1 MLELV
6 GHPGVRVAHAAERVE
21 LHARIHVHVIEVHRG
36 LEWHLVAGQALR
48 VVDLVPA
55 GVLHQQ
61 VHRRLEGLKFG
72 HLLKHPREHGLA
84 GKHERAREG
93 VELGAMGLLL
103 GRGPANRHG
112 IAVGVDELLKR
123 PVQRIRARVGTLE
136 GTHQKAVGHRGTA
149 AQRAVAVNKS
159 MIDYPVHAL
168 EARLHA
174 KVAAHELQTLDRHR
188 RAIGQQGLL
197 PLERIGKGRHAL
209 DVGGVAVVILLRL
222 GGHARE
228 GVRVD
233 LAGARR
239 DVGDATAGKARRHA
253 LGEERQIAQRQKAA
267 VALAERDPRLAA
279 KAHQAQVL
287 KIAHDGAGEVT
298 LEEVCLR
305 AGCVG
310 ASGLCALAQHRD
322 RASVHAAAAPRAALV
337 GQDDAEMFDGLL
349 DPTVA
354 RGRQRTRALA
364 TGAALQKEEQR
375 QVVVDAVGRAKHA
388 IEELDA
394 LGGAGDGC
402 RHGAAAHGAADG
414 QEHGIQAAPVERNV
428 DAVVLDMQA
437 GDVIRSDE
445 SHVMLPFVAVF
456 RVDQFY
462 RRKRRRVQIGYH
474 GWQTSKRKGRPCRS
488 I

>member
-1 MLELV
+1 MLKLV
-6 GHPGVRVAHAAERVE
+6 GYPGVRVAHAAERVE
-21 LHARIHVHVIEVHRG
+21 LHARVHVHVIEVHRG
-36 LEWHLVAGQALR
+36 LERHLVAGQALR

-123 PVQRIRARVGTLE
+123 PVQRICARVGALE
-136 GTHQKAVGHRGTA
+136 CAHQKAVGHRGAA

-159 MIDYPVHAL
+159 VIDNPVHAL

-174 KVAAHELQTLDRHR
+174 KVAAHKLQALDRHR
-188 RAIGQQGLL
+188 RAVRQHGLL
-197 PLERIGKGRHAL
+197 LFERIGKSRHAL
-209 DVGGVAVVILLRL
+209 DVSGVAVVILLCL
-222 GGHARE
+222 GCHAWE
-228 GVRVD
+228 CVRID

-239 DVGDATAGKARRHA
+239 DVGDAAAGKARCHA

-287 KIAHDGAGEVT
+287 KIAHDGAGEVA

-305 AGCVG
+305 ACRIG
-310 ASGLCALAQHRD
+310 AGGRRALAQGRD
-322 RASVHAAAAPRAALV
+322 GVPVHTAAAPRAALV
-337 GQDDAEMFDGLL
+337 GQDHAEMLDGLL
-349 DPTVA
+349 DPAVA

-364 TGAALQKEEQR
+364 AGAALQKQEQR
-375 QVVVDAVGRAKHA
+375 QVVVDAVGRADHA
-388 IEELDA
+388 VEELDA
-394 LGGAGDGC
+394 LGRAGDGR

-414 QEHGIQAAPVERNV
+414 QQHRLQAAPIQRDI
-428 DAVVLDMQA
+428 DAVVLDIEA
-437 GDVIRSDE
+437 GDMVRSDE
-445 SHVMLPFVAVF
+445 GHAVLPFVVVF

-462 RRKRRRVQIGYH
+462 RRA
-474 GWQTSKRKGRPCRS
+474 
-488 I
+488 